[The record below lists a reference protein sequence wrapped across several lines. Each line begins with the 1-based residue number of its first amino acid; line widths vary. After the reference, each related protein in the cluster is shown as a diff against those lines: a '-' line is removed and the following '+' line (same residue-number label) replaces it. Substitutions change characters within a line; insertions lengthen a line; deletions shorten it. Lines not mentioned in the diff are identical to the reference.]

1 MLNTSETVKDLETI
15 EGRRL
20 LHDFFHDRRVKN
32 AMEIKTLHECWRLT
46 RKGTE
51 LHFRDGRRVRFE
63 TNLGFRLGTR
73 VFLEEIVGNYY
84 YNYIQGLVYAGA
96 MVVLLSVALYLA
108 GYSIWFA
115 FAGLTLE
122 ALFLLSLAIVTA
134 YSSSDEGAG
143 VPAGHLTA
151 ENAVGSIHTPINEM
165 TTAVS
170 DLFRLISQTDIRQ
183 DVLLTRLTENIGKQ
197 NIESARKIVEK
208 LDQNSALLQEVL
220 TLSRQQIEE
229 LRVQQQ
235 EQLRLTQLLLEK
247 IGTSSEDRA

>member
-1 MLNTSETVKDLETI
+1 LLNTSETVKDLETI

-32 AMEIKTLHECWRLT
+32 AMEIKTLFECWRLT

-84 YNYIQGLVYAGA
+84 YNHIQGLVYAGA
-96 MVVLLSVALYLA
+96 MVVLLTVALYLA

-122 ALFLLSLAIVTA
+122 AVFLLSLAIATA
-134 YSSSDEGAG
+134 YSSSDDAAG
-143 VPAGHLTA
+143 IPSAHLTA
-151 ENAVGSIHTPINEM
+151 DPTLGSIHTPIHEM
-165 TTAVS
+165 TTAVT

-197 NIESARKIVEK
+197 NIESTRKIVEK
-208 LDQNSALLQEVL
+208 LEQNSTLLQEAL
-220 TLSRQQIEE
+220 TLSRQQIDV
-229 LRVQQQ
+229 LQVQQL
-235 EQLRLTQLLLEK
+235 EQLRLTKELLAK
-247 IGTSSEDRA
+247 IGTTPESRA